1 MEYIAWHFQMDQ
13 TPSKVDFFVTCD
25 DNLIKKL
32 KQRFSVQYLAVF
44 GSILKGTA
52 TPDSDVDIL
61 ARYQTSPGLFGFLDL
76 KQYLESILNRPV
88 DLVTEN
94 ALKRQ
99 LRDKIIKEAV
109 HVT

>member
-61 ARYQTSPGLFGFLDL
+61 VRYQTSLRNILIHEYFGLDNELLWKTIQDDL
-76 KQYLESILNRPV
+76 PL
-88 DLVTEN
+88 
-94 ALKRQ
+94 
-99 LRDKIIKEAV
+99 
-109 HVT
+109 